1 MIDNQKNLQAVE
13 SNVSQP
19 LVVPEAKTDSGIT
32 GAMGALPTSNIVE
45 QEASVTVPSTQGP
58 RIQDTQGARRTEGPL
73 GLNNYY
79 AETAPLTSSWENK
92 AEQQSDI
99 KFQQDVLAGKQ
110 TMLRS
115 AQEAQAQGQEMQ
127 TQLALGQYMRAQ
139 STEKAG
145 WTGGYMLDQK
155 RQGDYLKAS
164 IQAQMYG
171 QQELQRY
178 GMETQLE
185 AARLAYDLGKEQLAY
200 QLYQQEYQKSI
211 TEAQMF
217 GYYVSPENRDLL
229 NQLRASQAVLS
240 DVNATEEEK
249 ARATVVRTQIDTWFG
264 EQNLDPNDISK
275 FAEITMERE
284 QWNQAKLDAVLA
296 TINDDPST
304 FIARKSD
311 GTYET
316 DPATGQYVKLNF
328 DDINSADLATFLSKD
343 DGSDNKFADATF
355 RSYAKFLA
363 QSSINDYFVS
373 LGEDGVPTVEG
384 LNTYL
389 AGAGA
394 DKLQA
399 FRDKNPGLKETIDA
413 ILADNFSPSLSR
425 NGVTITYGRDG
436 TTSPTNPTQPT
447 GNSNT
452 PVSEGGLTPTQIIQT
467 YEIPTFEPLVINSNT
482 NWINNN
488 SLFDGA
494 SYIKKETKFLFDTGF
509 FKDGDVVKIPKY
521 DGSIAQT
528 GEILGHTYGVLK
540 DGKIHQI
547 DINRIP
553 GENKDAFFG
562 NKLKDLSNIVQNQK
576 NLLDYESSL
585 SSTKTMPRSTVSSS
599 YIFNFLNNSNIR
611 DSNRQQYMNGVSQ
624 IVNAA
629 INGTLKDGAYIT
641 LGNSSKALYYKNG
654 KFHEINNIVLNKP
667 AGTAAQQEQTR
678 NKYISS
684 GIFANWGSDV
694 SNLMN

>member
-1 MIDNQKNLQAVE
+1 MVDNKRNLQAVE
-13 SNVSQP
+13 NDGTQTTVT
-19 LVVPEAKTDSGIT
+19 PEVAVDSGIT
-32 GAMGALPTSNIVE
+32 GAMGGTNTSQIVE
-45 QEASVTVPSTQGP
+45 QEPTVTAPPVKEPQGQAP
-58 RIQDTQGARRTEGPL
+58 TEGTDLNL
-73 GLNNYY
+73 GGNNYY
-79 AETAPLTSSWENK
+79 AQVAPLTSSWENS
-92 AEQQSDI
+92 AAQQQGV

-110 TMLRS
+110 TLLRG
-115 AQEAQAQGQEMQ
+115 AQEAQAKGQEMQ
-127 TQLALGQYMRAQ
+127 TQLALGEYMRGQ
-139 STEKAG
+139 SQEKAG

-185 AARLAYDLGKEQLAY
+185 AARLAYDLGKDQLAY
-200 QLYQQEYQKSI
+200 QLYQQEYQRSLQ
-211 TEAQMF
+211 EAQMF
-217 GYYVSPENRDLL
+217 GYYVSPENRDML
-229 NQLRASQAVLS
+229 NQYRAADSILA
-240 DVNATEEEK
+240 DANATEEEK
-249 ARATVVRTQIDTWFG
+249 ARATVIKTQINEWFG
-264 EQNLDPNDISK
+264 EENIDANDLKAFS
-275 FAEITMERE
+275 EITMERE
-284 QWNQAKLDAVLA
+284 QWNQAKIDAVLA

-304 FIARKSD
+304 FIARNAD
-311 GTYET
+311 GTYST

-399 FRDKNPGLKETIDA
+399 FRDKNPSLKATIDA

-425 NGVTITYGRDG
+425 NGVTITYGRSG

-494 SYIKKETKFLFDTGF
+494 SYIKKETKFLFDTGY
-509 FKDGDVVKIPKY
+509 FKDGDIVKIPKY

-528 GEILGHTYGVLK
+528 GEVLGHTYGVLK
-540 DGKIHQI
+540 DGKVHQI
-547 DINRIP
+547 DATRIP

-585 SSTKTMPRSTVSSS
+585 SSTKTIARATVTSS
-599 YIFNFLNNSNIR
+599 YIYNFLNNSNIR
-611 DSNRQQYMNGVSQ
+611 DSNRQEYMNGVSQ

-629 INGTLKDGAYIT
+629 ISGTLKDGAYIT

-667 AGTAAQQEQTR
+667 AGTATQQEQTR

>member
-1 MIDNQKNLQAVE
+1 MVDNQRNLQAVDNDGTQTTVTPE
-13 SNVSQP
+13 VNV
-19 LVVPEAKTDSGIT
+19 DSGIT
-32 GAMGALPTSNIVE
+32 GAMGGTNTSQIVE
-45 QEASVTVPSTQGP
+45 QEPTVTVPPVTEPQRQAP
-58 RIQDTQGARRTEGPL
+58 TEGTDLNL
-73 GLNNYY
+73 GGNNYY
-79 AETAPLTSSWENK
+79 AEVAPLTSSWENQ
-92 AEQQSDI
+92 AAQQQGI

-110 TMLRS
+110 TLLRG
-115 AQEAQAQGQEMQ
+115 AQEAQAKGQEMQ
-127 TQLALGQYMRAQ
+127 TQLALGEYMRGQ
-139 STEKAG
+139 SAEKAG

-185 AARLAYDLGKEQLAY
+185 AARLAYDLGKDQLAY
-200 QLYQQEYQKSI
+200 QLYQQEYQRSLQ
-211 TEAQMF
+211 EAQMF
-217 GYYVSPENRDLL
+217 GYYVSPENRDML
-229 NQLRASQAVLS
+229 NQYRAANSVLA
-240 DVNATEEEK
+240 DANATEEEK
-249 ARATVVRTQIDTWFG
+249 ARATVIKTQINEWFG
-264 EQNLDPNDISK
+264 EEDIDPNDLQAFSQ
-275 FAEITMERE
+275 ITMERE
-284 QWNQAKLDAVLA
+284 QWNQAKIDAVLA

-304 FIARKSD
+304 FIARNPD
-311 GTYET
+311 GTYST
-316 DPATGQYVKLNF
+316 DPATGQYIKLNF
-328 DDINSADLATFLSKD
+328 DDINSADLATFLSRD
-343 DGSDNKFADATF
+343 DNSENKFADATF

-363 QSSINDYFVS
+363 QSSINDYFTS

-384 LNTYL
+384 LSEYL
-389 AGAGA
+389 AGPGA

-425 NGVTITYGRDG
+425 NGVTITYGRSG
-436 TTSPTNPTQPT
+436 TTSQTNQTQPT

-452 PVSEGGLTPTQIIQT
+452 PVSEGGLTPTQIIQA

-494 SYIKKETKFLFDTGF
+494 SYIKKETKFLFDTGY
-509 FKDGDVVKIPKY
+509 FKDGDIVKIPKY

-528 GEILGHTYGVLK
+528 GQVLGHTYGVLK

-562 NKLKDLSNIVQNQK
+562 NKLKDLSSIMQNQK

-585 SSTKTMPRSTVSSS
+585 SSTRTIPRSTVSSS
-599 YIFNFLNNSNIR
+599 YIYNFLNNSNIR
-611 DSNRQQYMNGVSQ
+611 DSNRKEYMNGISQ

-654 KFHEINNIVLNKP
+654 KFHEINNVVLNAP

-684 GIFANWGSDV
+684 GIFANWGWEV
-694 SNLMN
+694 SNLIN